1 MKRKSFNDPF
11 KGGKGCYHLSS
22 SHLEKQTVF
31 RTDDDF
37 IFGVNS
43 LALLLTLFDVRL
55 IAYCLMDNHLHLLL
69 SGCLEACLGF
79 YDRVVHRIA
88 QHNSGEY
95 GITGIL
101 SYDDVDIVAVT
112 NDQQLKN
119 EICYI
124 HRNPYKARISSPL
137 AYRWCSADVYFNTFI
152 QSGNKVG
159 SLSVRER
166 RKVFKTHFPVP
177 DDYEFIG
184 GRILNKSFVSYEMAS
199 SRFRD
204 SVEYF
209 DCLRKFSLE
218 TIVESEHGLHES
230 ISFSD
235 QELRERIKDVCRN
248 EFHAETHTLLP
259 RKDLLRL
266 CVIVRN
272 RYGALQPQLSRLLGV
287 DKEIL
292 DSIL

>member
-1 MKRKSFNDPF
+1 MKRASFNDPF
-11 KGGKGCYHLSS
+11 KGEKGCYHLSS
-22 SHLEKQTVF
+22 SHLEKQTIF
-31 RTDDDF
+31 RYDVDF

-69 SGCLEACLGF
+69 SGRLEACLGY
-79 YDRVVHRIA
+79 YDRIVHRIA
-88 QHNSGEY
+88 QYAAGEY
-95 GITGIL
+95 GISGIL
-101 SYDDVDIVAVT
+101 SCEDVDIVAVT
-112 NDQQLKN
+112 NDQQLKK

-137 AYRWCSADVYFNTFI
+137 AYRWCSADVYFNNFI
-152 QSGNKVG
+152 QSGKKAG
-159 SLSVRER
+159 CLSVRVR
-166 RKVFKTHFPVP
+166 RRVFKTHIPVP
-177 DDYEFIG
+177 DDYEFIE
-184 GRILNKSFVSYEMAS
+184 GRILNKSFVSYEIAS

-218 TIVESEHGLHES
+218 SIVESEHGIHES

-248 EFHAETHTLLP
+248 EFHAETHTQLS

-266 CVIVRN
+266 CIILRS
-272 RYGALQPQLSRLLGV
+272 RYGALQPQITRLLGV